1 MKNQDRQSTLNQETG
16 TYLNKILERVG
27 SNSNLHKDFL
37 TEWITLKAYLNMIL
51 RNLALQVQNLIKEM
65 RMTDIGNKTLIQ
77 KNNGFHKKTL

>member
-65 RMTDIGNKTLIQ
+65 RMTDIGNKTLI
-77 KNNGFHKKTL
+77 